1 MRIAYLY
8 QYFNTPDM
16 PGGSRAYEAATR
28 LAERGHEVHVVTSVR
43 ESGANRGWY
52 VTQERGVNVH
62 WYPVPYANDMNLLQ
76 RMRAFAA
83 FAVRAIPRAISLRP
97 ELVFA
102 TSTPLTIA
110 VPGIAASRWHRVPL
124 VFEVRDLWPAV
135 PIAMGALRNPLARG
149 PALALEWLAYHASS
163 RVVALS
169 PGMAQGV
176 VDRGY
181 PRERVTVIP
190 NGCDL
195 DRFEPSP
202 AAAAAFRSAHPELG
216 DGPIVLYAGTLGKAN
231 GVDYLVRLAAAIRD
245 RAPSARFVV
254 IGQGAEEANVRA
266 VANESGVLDRE
277 FFMYPRMPKR
287 DVAAAFAA
295 ASLVTSV
302 FIDLPELEVNS
313 ANKFFDGL
321 AAARPVAVNHGG
333 WQADLL
339 SEHDAGFR
347 LARDVTSAAE
357 DLARWLEDPVRLE
370 RAGRAARR
378 LAEDRFARDRL
389 ADQLERV
396 LLDAH
401 ASRSNR

>member
-8 QYFNTPDM
+8 QYFNTPAM
-16 PGGSRAYEAATR
+16 PGGSRAYEAASR
-28 LAERGHEVHVVTSVR
+28 LAARGHEVHVVTSIR
-43 ESGANRGWY
+43 ESARGRGWY
-52 VTQERGVNVH
+52 VTEEQGVQVH
-62 WYPVPYANDMNLLQ
+62 WYPVPYANDMNLLE

-83 FAVRAIPRAISLRP
+83 FAVRAVPRAISLRP

-110 VPGIAASRWHRVPL
+110 IPGIATSRWHGVPL

-135 PIAMGALRNPLARG
+135 PLAMGALRNPLARG
-149 PALALEWLAYHASS
+149 AALALEWLAYHASTQ
-163 RVVALS
+163 VVALS
-169 PGMAQGV
+169 PGMADGV
-176 VDRGY
+176 VRRGY
-181 PRERVTVIP
+181 PAERVTVIP

-195 DRFEPSP
+195 ERFDPTP
-202 AAAAAFRSAHPELG
+202 AAAAAFRAAHPELG

-231 GVDYLVRLAAAIRD
+231 GVEYLAEVASEARD
-245 RAPSARFVV
+245 VAPHARFAV
-254 IGQGAEEANVRA
+254 IGQGAEAPAVRA
-266 VANESGVLDRE
+266 RAAELGVLDHN
-277 FFMYPRMPKR
+277 FFMYPRMAKD

-295 ASLVTSV
+295 ASLVASV

-339 SEHDAGFR
+339 AEHGAGFR
-347 LARDVTSAAE
+347 LPRDAAPAAAL
-357 DLARWLEDPVRLE
+357 LASWLGDPARLE
-370 RAGRAARR
+370 AAGRAARQ
-378 LAEDRFARDRL
+378 LAEERFARDLL

-401 ASRSNR
+401 AARRGA